1 MKYNVSKALNQLKED
16 LYTWVLGQF
25 NLIKDCFAYIN
36 AFLEIENKTEA
47 DAQALINEVFYNDIE
62 IN

>member
-16 LYTWVLGQF
+16 LYTWVLKQF
-25 NLIKDCFAYIN
+25 NLIKKWFRYIN

-47 DAQALINEVFYNDIE
+47 DAQALINEVFYNGSD
-62 IN
+62 N

>member
-16 LYTWVLGQF
+16 LYDWAWRQF
-25 NLIKDCFAYIN
+25 DSIRNCFAYIN

-47 DAQALINEVFYNDIE
+47 DAQALINEVFYNGSD
-62 IN
+62 N

>member
-16 LYTWVLGQF
+16 LHTWVLGQF
-25 NLIKDCFAYIN
+25 NLIKECFRYIN

-47 DAQALINEVFYNDIE
+47 DAQALINEVFYNGSK
-62 IN
+62 N